1 MSMRDYAYVDYGL
14 VLDKKTIKYMYG
26 KVFKDGNEEYE
37 EDMGYALYDK
47 GIVEYTGEFTGE
59 AMKIDDNGN
68 DTWGD
73 STVYTADVIYY
84 VPLGKYPS
92 LFKANYKDINEIVEE
107 FKSKVGEY
115 MPEGYDYRANI
126 RHIIGTTFG

>member
-14 VLDKKTIKYMYG
+14 VLDKETIRHMYS
-26 KVFKDGNEEYE
+26 KVFEGQEEE
-37 EDMGYALYDK
+37 LNDMGYALYDE

-59 AMKIDDNGN
+59 AMKIEDNGN
-68 DTWGD
+68 DDWRDTI
-73 STVYTADVIYY
+73 VYSADVFYY

-92 LFKANYKDINEIVEE
+92 LFEANYKDINEIVDE
-107 FKSKVGEY
+107 FKSKVGKY
-115 MPEGYDYRANI
+115 MPESYDYRANI

>member
-14 VLDKKTIKYMYG
+14 VLDNETIKHMYAKAISG
-26 KVFKDGNEEYE
+26 QGEDEY
-37 EDMGYALYDK
+37 DMGYELYNK

-59 AMKIDDNGN
+59 ARRIEDNGN
-68 DTWGD
+68 DAWGD
-73 STVYTADVIYY
+73 ATVYSADVIYY

-92 LFKANYKDINEIVEE
+92 LFEVNYKDMNEIVEE

>member
-14 VLDKKTIKYMYG
+14 VLDEKTIKHMYAKAIG
-26 KVFKDGNEEYE
+26 GQEDNIH
-37 EDMGYALYDK
+37 DMGYELYDK

-59 AMKIDDNGN
+59 AMKVDDNGN
-68 DTWGD
+68 DNWGY
-73 STVYTADVIYY
+73 STIYSADVIYY

-92 LFKANYKDINEIVEE
+92 LFEAHYKDMSEIVEE
-107 FKSKVGEY
+107 LKSKVSEY
-115 MPEGYDYRANI
+115 LPDGYDYRANI